1 MIPAK
6 RAHLLVSASSHPG
19 MSGKNNEDRF
29 GVSAYRLEAP
39 DDTPALL
46 AVVADGIGGHRAGE
60 VAAQLA
66 VETISSIVAASDGS
80 QPVRTLEEAIIRANE
95 VIFTASESDTA
106 QKGMGSTCACAWVIG
121 DRLYTASVGDSR
133 IYLLRSSAIRQLTVD
148 HTWVQEAID
157 NGALDP
163 EQARN
168 HPNAHVIRR
177 YLGSRQPVVPDF
189 RLSLHPHEK
198 ESHAQANQGMQLLPG
213 DQLILC
219 SDGLTDLVDDQE
231 ILDEFNARPVEG
243 ALSALTRLANQRG
256 GHDNITIVTLGAPA
270 LESAAAAR
278 RPVSRLARPMASA
291 RLNLA
296 FVFGGL
302 AFLAVVIGLVA
313 GGIYL
318 FLNRPSGEATP
329 GTTLT
334 AVQPGGL
341 PVRQATGQLGAST
354 PAATRQP
361 TVAPALQRTATA
373 PAFFV
378 PPVTLTPWPTNTRAP
393 NP

>member
-1 MIPAK
+1 VIPAE

-29 GVSAYRLEAP
+29 GVSAYRLDSSNAEP
-39 DDTPALL
+39 VLL

-66 VETISSIVAASDGS
+66 VETISSVVAASSGD
-80 QPVRTLEEAIIRANE
+80 QPVQTLRDAIQRANA
-95 VIFTASESDTA
+95 VIYAASESDPS

-133 IYLLRSSAIRQLTVD
+133 IYLVRAGFIRQLTVD

-157 NGALDP
+157 SGALDP
-163 EQARN
+163 ETAHN

-177 YLGSRQPVVPDF
+177 YLGSPQPVVPDF
-189 RLSLHPHEK
+189 RLSLRTHEK
-198 ESHAQANQGMQLLPG
+198 DSRAEANQGMRLLPG
-213 DQLILC
+213 DRLLLT

-231 ILDEFNARPVEG
+231 ILKEIKSRPIEE
-243 ALSALTRLANQRG
+243 ALGALTRLANERG
-256 GHDNITIVTLGAPA
+256 GHDNITIVTLAMPVPERATAAP
-270 LESAAAAR
+270 
-278 RPVSRLARPMASA
+278 RPMST
-291 RLNLA
+291 RLKLA
-296 FVFGGL
+296 LLLGGL
-302 AFLAVVIGLVA
+302 ALLAAVAVLAAGGLYLFVSRTPGDTTAVTTQPVTLPGLVPTRQPAATLA
-313 GGIYL
+313 G
-318 FLNRPSGEATP
+318 
-329 GTTLT
+329 
-334 AVQPGGL
+334 
-341 PVRQATGQLGAST
+341 T

-361 TVAPALQRTATA
+361 TTAPAMQRTA

-378 PPVTLTPWPTNTRAP
+378 PPLTLTPWPTNTRAP